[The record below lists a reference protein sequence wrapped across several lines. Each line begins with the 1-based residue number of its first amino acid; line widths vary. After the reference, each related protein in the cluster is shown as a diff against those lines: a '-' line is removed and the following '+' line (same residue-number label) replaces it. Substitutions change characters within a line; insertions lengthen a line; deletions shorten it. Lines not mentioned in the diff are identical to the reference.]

1 MLKLRVLSSLIL
13 APLIIWALLGW
24 STYSFAAFL
33 GVFILVAAW
42 EWSRLAGLVGIAGRG
57 LYATL
62 VGAACA
68 AAVLL
73 PDWVRPI
80 LGLAVGFWLWALI
93 EVVSYRDIESG
104 FLGSRI
110 GKLVSGFFLLVPS
123 LAATIALRE
132 QAQGQWV
139 VLYLLLLV
147 WGADIG
153 AYFAG
158 HRYGRHKLAPR
169 ISPGKTWEGVAGGLL
184 VVLLLSVGVGSLVW
198 HFSPRDLVTLVVLS
212 LSAALVSVLGDLFE
226 SRAKRGAGVKDSG
239 TFIPG
244 HGGVLDRIDAYTAAA
259 PLFVLVWLIWRVPA
273 GGA

>member
-1 MLKLRVLSSLIL
+1 MLKLRILSSLVL
-13 APLIIWALLGW
+13 APIIIWALLSW
-24 STYSFAAFL
+24 SKYSFALFL
-33 GVFILVAAW
+33 GAFILVAAW
-42 EWSRLAGLVGIAGRG
+42 EWSRLAGLSGIAWRG
-57 LYATL
+57 PYAVL

-73 PDWVRPI
+73 PGWTRPI
-80 LGLAVGFWLWALI
+80 LTLAVGFWLWALI

-104 FLGSRI
+104 FLASHV
-110 GKLVSGFFLLVPS
+110 GKLVSGFFVLVPS
-123 LAATIALRE
+123 LAGTIALRE
-132 QAQGQWV
+132 QPQGQWV
-139 VLYLLLLV
+139 VFYLLLLV

-184 VVLLLSVGVGSLVW
+184 VVLLLAIGTGSLAW
-198 HFSPRDLVTLVVLS
+198 HFSPRDLTSLVALS
-212 LSAALVSVLGDLFE
+212 LSAGLVSVLGDLFE
-226 SRAKRGAGVKDSG
+226 SRAKRAAGVKDSG